1 MISGMNES
9 TLAAVVV
16 HDPTGRLLEGHVLW
30 GQEISVAESRGL
42 VLVYATKEHVLSASP
57 VGGRGYQTQ
66 KFGAGIDA
74 AGVERNGIFSKI
86 ASFTILTSPGK
97 NRITWAA
104 KVAPYMSKVMGRMKG
119 QLAFTTIPFG
129 NALLPSVRTTRRV
142 LLDDCG
148 PDGEQ
153 WVTGAC
159 ELDIEQQLF
168 VPIVLQS
175 SAQGAKLLSL
185 SLGLLTETP

>member
-1 MISGMNES
+1 
-9 TLAAVVV
+9 
-16 HDPTGRLLEGHVLW
+16 
-30 GQEISVAESRGL
+30 
-42 VLVYATKEHVLSASP
+42 
-57 VGGRGYQTQ
+57 
-66 KFGAGIDA
+66 
-74 AGVERNGIFSKI
+74 
-86 ASFTILTSPGK
+86 
-97 NRITWAA
+97 
-104 KVAPYMSKVMGRMKG
+104 MSKLMGRMKG
-119 QLAFTTIPFG
+119 QLAFATIPFG